1 MPLGYEVSYALNGEE
16 AVRKAR
22 ENQPD
27 LIILDILM
35 PVMDGY
41 EARRILK
48 EDLETETI
56 PIVMVTAQHE
66 R

>member
-1 MPLGYEVSYALNGEE
+1 VPLGYEVSYALNGEE